1 MIILIMNYKY
11 DIYDHI
17 IKVIEFSLSYIS
29 YKDQHVYLFYL
40 TTT

>member
-11 DIYDHI
+11 DIYDDI

-29 YKDQHVYLFYL
+29 YKDQDVYLF
-40 TTT
+40 